1 LRTTSTSS
9 IGRVGSAKS
18 WPTATAETLRSK
30 RCRTLPEQI
39 ETAAL
44 ERRGA
49 WLLQKNRDVGE
60 TFAKYDLMSLDVRE
74 LAKRIEIDLTLV
86 HAAYYLDDRSIGRI
100 AEWIATFDAD

>member
-1 LRTTSTSS
+1 M
-9 IGRVGSAKS
+9 
-18 WPTATAETLRSK
+18 RSK